1 MWVHT
6 IRYLNAVIFTKTSIR
21 IIRRNI
27 TEVDIIMRMRLFI
40 CLFVFVLSLG
50 IISGCAGLADYE
62 ADLPGGYS
70 IVRTSAHSVF
80 IAPKTGEGNWGSNV
94 NPTKV
99 TEVLW
104 DEKYILAKQLGLKDD
119 PKSSNGY
126 QIPEKQSVHYW
137 ILEYETGE
145 TTGPLNE
152 EGFIEKRIEFQIAD
166 DVILKDVDDMDKY

>member
-6 IRYLNAVIFTKTSIR
+6 IRYLNVVIFTKTSIR

-94 NPTKV
+94 IPTKV
-99 TEVLW
+99 TEVVW

-126 QIPEKQSVHYW
+126 QIPENQSVHYW